1 MRHNIKR
8 HSAVLFTHRKHT
20 LKETQTEYLET
31 FDHLYRCVTGSYIQV
46 CSARH
51 NTTGV
56 LGRRASEATKKYT
69 THLCQL
75 CQVMESTMI
84 IHILFKY
91 IDIAS
96 CVRV

>member
-1 MRHNIKR
+1 M
-8 HSAVLFTHRKHT
+8 LFTHTKHT
-20 LKETQTEYLET
+20 LKEAQTEYSET
-31 FDHLYRCVTGSYIQV
+31 FDHLYRSVTGSYTQM

-51 NTTGV
+51 NTTGA
-56 LGRRASEATKKYT
+56 LGRKASEDTQKYT

-96 CVRV
+96 CV